1 MPSLD
6 PIFSASNMSN
16 FGVSNREFPEFF
28 KTLPTFISSPF
39 QSGVI
44 AKKTQ
49 KSIFWED
56 TLYVLKTLLILSHLI
71 ESPDIAELVLLVLA
85 LDNLHLALNSLLVE
99 HGADQVRHEPVQGVQ
114 EMFLGDVKVEVRAGG
129 GSEGV
134 IAPPLQT

>member
-1 MPSLD
+1 M
-6 PIFSASNMSN
+6 
-16 FGVSNREFPEFF
+16 
-28 KTLPTFISSPF
+28 
-39 QSGVI
+39 
-44 AKKTQ
+44 
-49 KSIFWED
+49 
-56 TLYVLKTLLILSHLI
+56 LKTLLILSHLI

-134 IAPPLQT
+134 IATPLQT